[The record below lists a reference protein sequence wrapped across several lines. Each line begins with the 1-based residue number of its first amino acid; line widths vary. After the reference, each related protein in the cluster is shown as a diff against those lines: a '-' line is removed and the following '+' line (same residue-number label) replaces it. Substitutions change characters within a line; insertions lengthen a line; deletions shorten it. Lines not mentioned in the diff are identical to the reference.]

1 MATLRILDS
10 ITDRGDPK
18 RPNEDASGGNR
29 TCAFVIDGA
38 TGLGESL
45 LPDAPSDAAWLAALA
60 KDCFEELA
68 NGTRSIG
75 DVVRRTNARARA
87 VLDGMLLG
95 DEVPAWQLPVAG
107 FQMIAVANG
116 AIFTHGLGD
125 CRLFMIAADG
135 KITDRTALPG
145 RDEETDGARR
155 AIAAF
160 GGLTQSADM
169 IARPEVRTA
178 IRKRRANYNREGTD
192 VWTLG
197 TEPKAAHHVASEKL
211 DIALPARGLLC
222 TDGFAALVDAYGRY
236 DAATLVD
243 SASRDGLSKLL
254 AELRIV
260 EHREDPDG
268 LAFPRFKKSDDAT
281 ALLFEIV

>member
-38 TGLGESL
+38 TCLGESL

-68 NGTRSIG
+68 NGTRPIG
-75 DVVRRTNARARA
+75 DVVRQTNARARA
-87 VLDGMLLG
+87 VLDGILLG
-95 DEVPAWQLPVAG
+95 DEVPAWQLPIAG
-107 FQMIAVANG
+107 FQMVAVANG

-125 CRLFMIAADG
+125 CRLFMIAGDG
-135 KITDRTALPG
+135 KILDRTALPG

-160 GGLTQSADM
+160 GGLTQAADM
-169 IARPEVRTA
+169 VARPEVRTA
-178 IRKRRANYNREGTD
+178 LRQRRAQYNRQGTD

-197 TEPKAAHHVASEKL
+197 TEPQAALHVASEKFE
-211 DIALPARGLLC
+211 IALPARGLLC

-243 SASRDGLSKLL
+243 AASRGGLSKLL

-260 EHREDPDG
+260 EHREDPEG
-268 LAFPRFKKSDDAT
+268 LTFPRFKKSDDAT